1 MNEDLRDTR
10 SIRDIA
16 LWALLLLLGLWG
28 GWLIARSS
36 FPVGGRRFFSLFD
49 DAMISMTYARNLI
62 EGYGL
67 NWARQGAPVEGFTHP
82 LWLALMI
89 PVNALPIALRYRALL
104 VQLSSL
110 VLLGATVVAVRRLM
124 LDHFAERTG
133 RWLPAAVL
141 TAFYYP
147 LAYWSLMGMEC
158 ALQALLAV
166 AAVHLALWIEKG
178 RDRHLALWLVCAAA
192 YLTRMDMLIL
202 VAVVQAWVVLRGGLR
217 TPEAR
222 RKWLVGLAVFAAA
235 VLGYELFRWLYFHD
249 VLPNTYYL
257 KLTGIPL
264 RVRLIRGL
272 TCLSVFLR
280 DHLALLFLTGIGTA
294 PLLRRNPRLALP
306 AAIFA
311 LQMAYSVWVG
321 GDAWDLDT
329 PIAANRYLAFAM
341 PMVFVLLGAVLD
353 ELLARRGRESLAGD
367 YVATAVTVAGLLLAN
382 GLVGGPDTEASW
394 RRMLGVDRPPLV
406 DRAEEVVG
414 QLEAFRKA
422 VDSHAVVAT
431 AWAGIPAYFT
441 DYRMIDILGFS
452 DRRVARLPS
461 QLAIDED
468 HIDLYTPG
476 HDKWNLHVLLDEERP
491 DAFFQVWGP
500 RLLGGRVA
508 DTMRAHGY
516 RRLGGFWVRGDSP
529 WIRGSAAPPQALPP
543 GEAGGASGGDR
554 PHRRHPHPRRGNPA
568 LPSTTPPRS

>member
-1 MNEDLRDTR
+1 MNDARSSRADVRGSRDLGLWTLLF
-10 SIRDIA
+10 A
-16 LWALLLLLGLWG
+16 LALWG
-28 GWLIARSS
+28 GWLIARTS
-36 FPVGGRRFFSLFD
+36 FPVDGRRFFCLFD
-49 DAMISMTYARNLI
+49 DAMITMTYARNLV

-89 PVNALPIALRYRALL
+89 PVNALPIALRDRALL
-104 VQLSSL
+104 VQLASL

-124 LDHFAERTG
+124 LDHFAPRTG

-166 AAVHLALWIEKG
+166 AAVHLALWIERG
-178 RDRHLALWLVCAAA
+178 RDRHVALWLVCAAA

-202 VAVVQAWVVLRGGLR
+202 VAAVQAYVVLRGGLR
-217 TPEAR
+217 APEAR
-222 RKWLVGLAVFAAA
+222 RRWLIGLAAFAA
-235 VLGYELFRWLYFHD
+235 VLLGYELFRWLYFHD

-272 TCLSVFLR
+272 TCLVVFLR
-280 DHLALLFLTGIGTA
+280 AHLGLLLMVGIAVA
-294 PLLRRNPRLALP
+294 PRIRRDPRLALP
-306 AAIFA
+306 AAIFV

-341 PMVFVLLGAVLD
+341 SMVFVLLGAVLD
-353 ELLARRGRESLAGD
+353 RVMAAWAERRAAPAGA
-367 YVATAVTVAGLLLAN
+367 YTAAVVTVLALLLAD
-382 GLVGGPDTEASW
+382 GLIGTRDAEANW
-394 RRMLGVDRPPLV
+394 RRTLGVDRPPLV
-406 DRAEEVVG
+406 DRAQEVMAQLG
-414 QLEAFRKA
+414 QLRRV
-422 VDSHAVVAT
+422 VDPHAVVAT

-441 DYRMIDILGFS
+441 DYKMIDILGFS
-452 DRRVARLPS
+452 DRQVARLPT
-461 QLAIDED
+461 QLPIDED

-476 HDKWNLHVLLDEERP
+476 HDKWNLHVLLDEQRP

-516 RRLGGFWVRGDSP
+516 RRAGGFWVRNDSP
-529 WIRGSAAPPQALPP
+529 WIRELPP
-543 GEAGGASGGDR
+543 AQEGTDTPTATDDHGPARTRKHRGR
-554 PHRRHPHPRRGNPA
+554 PARP
-568 LPSTTPPRS
+568 